1 MKKTILTITGILIA
15 LATFAGGNGDNNKLT
30 VNIKNFKNT
39 DGKVKVT
46 LFDSEANFLSKGTG
60 QEVSIEDKS
69 MIQVV
74 FENVAPG
81 TYAVS
86 IIHDEN
92 GNGDLDTGAFGIPT
106 EDYGFSNNAKG
117 MFGPPSFEDTKF
129 EVTGDKEVVININK

>member
-15 LATFAGGNGDNNKLT
+15 LATFAGGNGDTNKLT

-46 LFDSEANFLSKGTG
+46 LFDSEANFLSKGIG
-60 QEVSIEDKS
+60 QEVIIENKS

-74 FENVAPG
+74 FENVATG

-92 GNGDLDTGAFGIPT
+92 GNGNLDTGTFGIPT

-117 MFGPPSFEDTKF
+117 MFGSPSFEDTKF
-129 EVTGDKEVVININK
+129 EVTGDKEVVININ

>member
-15 LATFAGGNGDNNKLT
+15 LATFAGGNGNANSLT

-39 DGKVKVT
+39 DGMVKVT
-46 LFDSEANFLSKGTG
+46 LFDSKANFLSKGVG
-60 QEVSIEDKS
+60 QKVDIKDKT
-69 MIQVV
+69 MVQVI
-74 FENVAPG
+74 FKNVAVG
-81 TYAVS
+81 TYAVA

-117 MFGPPSFEDTKF
+117 MFGPPSFKETKF
-129 EVTGDKEVVININK
+129 EITGETSIEVYLNK